1 MFTVFLVCCS
11 LLIVTSNGAVSAKKS
26 GHTTTDWL
34 HKIHKRHNMDLVT
47 RQDNNACAT
56 QLQNNL
62 PSYCNITELSGGLSN
77 AHPSSLSDS
86 QLNELNNAYSRICTS
101 ACIDPLVTY
110 YNCLQISDAAK
121 TYIIRLLRQGVCG
134 QESGDFCEVRYIR
147 QYRTDTSA
155 IERLVNSCPFSP
167 SGISCSSANSTCL
180 DRVSTFSERMG
191 CCTEPYLGS
200 GVRSCRGV
208 SVDVTCSSTVA
219 LSPTTP
225 APTTP
230 APTTPAPTTPAPT
243 TPAPTIPA
251 PTKAENSSAS
261 GLIAPLFMIAFALV
275 QLVGFV

>member
-1 MFTVFLVCCS
+1 MFTVLLICCS

-47 RQDNNACAT
+47 RQDNSACQT
-56 QLQNNL
+56 QLDNSL

-77 AHPSSLSDS
+77 VPASSLSDS

-101 ACIDPLVTY
+101 ACIDPIVTY
-110 YNCLQISDAAK
+110 YNCLQLSDAAK
-121 TYIIRLLRQGVCG
+121 TYLITLVRNGVCG

-155 IERLVNSCPFSP
+155 FSRLLSSCSFS
-167 SGISCSSANSTCL
+167 SANGGISCSSASSTCL

-208 SVDVTCSSTVA
+208 SVDEPCTVV
-219 LSPTTP
+219 LS
-225 APTTP
+225 
-230 APTTPAPTTPAPT
+230 PT

-251 PTKAENSSAS
+251 PTKAESSSAA
-261 GLIAPLFMIAFALV
+261 GLVAPLFMIAFALV